1 MKRYVVLAISLL
13 SIGTASAWNK
23 FAQQCIAT
31 LAEQNLTEKAK
42 SETTK
47 ILGGDLASG
56 AWWLQTIAKD
66 EATKHTASWHYINVT
81 ADLKSTTSSQK
92 DGVVQIENCIDILT
106 NRAEHSDSTVVAALK
121 WLFGE
126 EGCPCN
132 ILMAQV
138 LGLKYYQSPRY
149 IHPTALCRRPSDL
162 LWR

>member
-1 MKRYVVLAISLL
+1 MKRYVVLAICLL

-56 AWWLQTIAKD
+56 AWWLQTIAKE

-81 ADLKSTTSSQK
+81 ADLKSTPSSHM
-92 DGVVQIENCIDILT
+92 DGVVQI
-106 NRAEHSDSTVVAALK
+106 
-121 WLFGE
+121 
-126 EGCPCN
+126 
-132 ILMAQV
+132 
-138 LGLKYYQSPRY
+138 
-149 IHPTALCRRPSDL
+149 
-162 LWR
+162 